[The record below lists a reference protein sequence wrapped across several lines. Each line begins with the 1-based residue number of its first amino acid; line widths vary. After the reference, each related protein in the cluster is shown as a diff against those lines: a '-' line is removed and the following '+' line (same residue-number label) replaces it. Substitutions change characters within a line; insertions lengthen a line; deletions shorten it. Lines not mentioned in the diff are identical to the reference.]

1 MVQRIPGPPGSRAQR
16 LRGIGRHL
24 PVGLITPRHLVG
36 AGFHNIHTSA
46 AAVPVTLETGGTRN
60 AAPSET
66 DASSYTFSSI
76 SFGTAAADRHIVCVG
91 GWEHSTS
98 ASTDPS
104 SVTIGGV
111 TATKVLTRND
121 GRYDR
126 SFMYIAAVPSGTSGS
141 LVVNLPVTAWR
152 CGMGCF
158 SIYGADITPTATGT
172 DSGVSGSEDLEVSID
187 VDAGGVIVAV
197 AENNTATGGYTWVGI
212 DEIWDEVEA
221 SLCVSGAAKTFSA
234 AETVAVQANLHST
247 NGATLCVAAF
257 GPA

>member
-1 MVQRIPGPPGSRAQR
+1 MSFGYQVLGF
-16 LRGIGRHL
+16 
-24 PVGLITPRHLVG
+24 G
-36 AGFHNIHTSA
+36 AGSSA
-46 AAVPVTLETGGTRN
+46 APVTLETGGTRN

-76 SFGTAAADRHIVCVG
+76 DFGTAAANRHVIAVG

-98 ASTDPS
+98 GTTDPS

-111 TATKVLTRND
+111 TATKVATKND

-126 SFMYIAAVPSGTSGS
+126 SFMYIAAVPTGTSGA

-152 CGMGCF
+152 CGMGCM
-158 SIYGADITPTATGT
+158 SIYGASITPTATGT
-172 DSGVSGSEDLEVSID
+172 DSGVSGSEDLEVSIA
-187 VDAGGVIVAV
+187 VSAGGVIVGV

-221 SLCVSGAAKTFSA
+221 SLCVGGAAKTFA
-234 AETVAVQANLHST
+234 AAATVAVQANLAST